1 MKPVRFGEGIVI
13 AINWCG
19 PASDKLHVG
28 IKNSGANPSLE
39 QDGMQL
45 VRNRAQEPKR
55 FKDLLFSESSAIL
68 QRARKL

>member
-13 AINWCG
+13 AINCG

-28 IKNSGANPSLE
+28 IKNSGVNPSLE

-45 VRNRAQEPKR
+45 VENRAQEPKR
-55 FKDLLFSESSAIL
+55 LKDLLFSGSSAIL